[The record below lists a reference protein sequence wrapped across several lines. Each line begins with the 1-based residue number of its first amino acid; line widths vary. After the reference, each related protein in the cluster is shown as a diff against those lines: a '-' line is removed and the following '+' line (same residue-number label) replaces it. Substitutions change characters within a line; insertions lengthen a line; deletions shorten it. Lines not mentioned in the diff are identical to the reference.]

1 MDDMFVSSPF
11 DLPINSWDTSKVT
24 TMASMF
30 EGTNYF
36 NKNIGSW
43 DTSKVTK
50 MDKMFFFARAFDQ
63 NILT

>member
-1 MDDMFVSSPF
+1 MTNMDDMFVS
-11 DLPINSWDTSKVT
+11 
-24 TMASMF
+24 SMF